1 MRKKRGFTIVEAVVA
16 ISMIMIVSL
25 SAIAIVASSGKATKS
40 ALKKQQ
46 AENFLSDV
54 IVCFRADSLDFLG
67 IDKDNLNESGYT
79 VPDTDYKAFVTISG
93 NTINVDIMG
102 GDKVITSG
110 SFTKGERADETS

>member
-54 IVCFRADSLDFLG
+54 IVCFRADSLGFLG
-67 IDKDNLNESGYT
+67 ISEVEGTRDYQ
-79 VPDTDYKAFVTISG
+79 VPNTDYKAFVTID
-93 NTINVDIMG
+93 NNKIDVKIMG

-110 SFTKGERADETS
+110 SFTKGKRTNETS